1 MSLKET
7 RREGQE
13 RGDQESTWPKWQGS
27 MGMGN
32 WGVEA
37 YELEKF
43 GVGSRLRRV
52 TGTDLEDSMPFG
64 MLIGTSYRHLSLW
77 TEMGNGSFG
86 RGDSL
91 QDLGEWSFLWIRQRL
106 VSLLVLLSLSGS
118 RGSSSAPRMVAL
130 RFQSKSQ
137 A

>member
-1 MSLKET
+1 MNKKGRQSVPK
-7 RREGQE
+7 GDQE
-13 RGDQESTWPKWQGS
+13 RGARKRGPREHMAKWQGS

-37 YELEKF
+37 HELEKF

-91 QDLGEWSFLWIRQRL
+91 QDLGEWSFL
-106 VSLLVLLSLSGS
+106 
-118 RGSSSAPRMVAL
+118 
-130 RFQSKSQ
+130 
-137 A
+137 